1 MSSTTVNDMVM
12 KDWGVELSHE
22 DGWDCVQIA
31 SVNTRSRLKIEADDG
46 NGTVPFTGWRV
57 TLDVKGLDA
66 LIQEAI
72 NLRARLNGSRTSN
85 MSSPAAGENAGT
97 KV

>member
-1 MSSTTVNDMVM
+1 MSSTTVNDMTM

-31 SVNTRSRLKIEADDG
+31 SVNTHSHLKIEE
-46 NGTVPFTGWRV
+46 VPFTGWRV
-57 TLDVKGLDA
+57 TLDAKGLDM

-72 NLRARLNGSRTSN
+72 NLRARLTGFVPS
-85 MSSPAAGENAGT
+85 GESAGT